1 MHYGFEYIGREDL
14 ARVMTN
20 ELLDGE
26 VLERIQ
32 EVLASVSVIP
42 YQYPERDHEHPP
54 ATISILTCVFLKC
67 LDIVDSDSYKLMTV
81 DAAFGAKFQ

>member
-1 MHYGFEYIGREDL
+1 MHYSFEYIGREDP

-20 ELLDGE
+20 ELLEGE

-42 YQYPERDHEHPP
+42 YQYLERDHEHPP
-54 ATISILTCVFLKC
+54 AAVSILTSM
-67 LDIVDSDSYKLMTV
+67 IVGIS
-81 DAAFGAKFQ
+81 